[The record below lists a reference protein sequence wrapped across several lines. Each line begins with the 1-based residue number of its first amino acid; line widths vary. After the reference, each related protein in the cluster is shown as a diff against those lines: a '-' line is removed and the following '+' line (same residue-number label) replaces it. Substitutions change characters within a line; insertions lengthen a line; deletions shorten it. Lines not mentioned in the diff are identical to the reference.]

1 MSSAKGRSGPD
12 PTFENKPCLC
22 YFFMFLCVWSL
33 YCNLVLIVLSSV
45 SIISLKLKELV
56 VLLHFCIYCRASDC
70 ILLAVPW
77 DYKKPLCVR
86 VG

>member
-1 MSSAKGRSGPD
+1 MQKADHDLIQHLRI
-12 PTFENKPCLC
+12 NHACVI
-22 YFFMFLCVWSL
+22 FFMFLCVWSL
-33 YCNLVLIVLSSV
+33 YCNLVLIALSSV

-56 VLLHFCIYCRASDC
+56 VLLHFCIHCGASDY

-77 DYKKPLCVR
+77 DYKKPSCVR